1 MLIKLVVLMLHSTLQ
16 QVAWLR
22 GSRETYFIKVKGIE
36 PHCAGTNLFFS
47 SNFIWTFIFTSFN
60 PFWPKLLRKMHRYH
74 QQISSYF
81 ISRLRIGEPYGN
93 EQLKTSGVKM
103 NWHIF
108 FPYFKNVTELK
119 MKQLQ
124 YQIVEQLYEYISRN

>member
-1 MLIKLVVLMLHSTLQ
+1 MLMLHSTLQ

-22 GSRETYFIKVKGIE
+22 GSRKTYFIKVKGIE
-36 PHCAGTNLFFS
+36 PHCAGTNLFSS
-47 SNFIWTFIFTSFN
+47 SNFIWTFIYLLHFIHFGQNCNNFVKCIDTINKFLPILFRGWGSENF
-60 PFWPKLLRKMHRYH
+60 KLMSNQRHR
-74 QQISSYF
+74 
-81 ISRLRIGEPYGN
+81 E
-93 EQLKTSGVKM
+93 LKL

-124 YQIVEQLYEYISRN
+124 YQIVEQLYVYISRN